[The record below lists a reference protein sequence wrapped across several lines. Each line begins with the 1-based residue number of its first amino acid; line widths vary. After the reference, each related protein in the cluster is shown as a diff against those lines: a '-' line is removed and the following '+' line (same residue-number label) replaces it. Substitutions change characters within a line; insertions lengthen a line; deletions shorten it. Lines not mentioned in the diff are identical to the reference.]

1 MTDRRHCWWRTP
13 AGMFQGQVVR
23 LSLAAAWGY
32 DQQWEQIESKREG
45 ERERERSEQ
54 GEGSG
59 TDTAS

>member
-1 MTDRRHCWWRTP
+1 
-13 AGMFQGQVVR
+13 MFQGQVVR